1 MAKGRQRSSKEARKT
16 KDPDK
21 AGRKRAGPKYLREAE
36 VLQVGNVNL
45 KRLGQ
50 K

>member
-1 MAKGRQRSSKEARKT
+1 MAKGRQSTSKEARKI

-21 AGRKRAGPKYLREAE
+21 AGKKRAGPKYLREAE
-36 VLQVGNVNL
+36 VLQVGKVNL